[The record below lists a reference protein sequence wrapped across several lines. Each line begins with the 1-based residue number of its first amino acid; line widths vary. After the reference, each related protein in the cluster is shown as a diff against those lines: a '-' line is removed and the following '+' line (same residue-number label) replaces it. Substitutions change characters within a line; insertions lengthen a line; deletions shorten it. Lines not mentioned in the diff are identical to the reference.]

1 MAKVLNYKPGIKEF
15 TVEKFDTRKLKKK
28 WAKLKDDLNF
38 FVVAS
43 GITIN
48 NRTKAL
54 LLQMAGIKVKEIYR
68 SLNSGNIEENFDAQ
82 IGRLDAY
89 FVPRKNLS
97 YERYLF

>member
-1 MAKVLNYKPGIKEF
+1 M
-15 TVEKFDTRKLKKK
+15 
-28 WAKLKDDLNF
+28 KDDLNF

>member
-1 MAKVLNYKPGIKEF
+1 M
-15 TVEKFDTRKLKKK
+15 
-28 WAKLKDDLNF
+28 KDDLNF

-97 YERYLF
+97 YERYPF

>member
-1 MAKVLNYKPGIKEF
+1 MAKVLNNKPGIKEF
-15 TVEKFDTRKLKKK
+15 TVEKFDTRNIEKK
-28 WAKLKDDLNF
+28 WATLKDDLNF

-43 GITIN
+43 GITNN

-54 LLQMAGIKVKEIYR
+54 LLQITGIKVKEIYR
-68 SLNSGNIEENFDAQ
+68 FLNSGNVEENFDAQ